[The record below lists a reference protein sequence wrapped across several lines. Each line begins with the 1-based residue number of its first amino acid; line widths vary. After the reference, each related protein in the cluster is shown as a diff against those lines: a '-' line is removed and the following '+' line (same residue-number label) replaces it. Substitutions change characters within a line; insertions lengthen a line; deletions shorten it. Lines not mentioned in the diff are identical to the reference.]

1 MLRKNLAV
9 ITLAFLCC
17 LGAAA
22 QIAPPKHESRWHH
35 IFSRHREQNNLEQ
48 RYGALKCALVV
59 VDSGIEQGSGFF
71 ISAEGDIVTAF
82 HVLGF
87 ADYVPNGQQ
96 ITVTLHSQPTIR
108 IKTTTEFSVPIANLE
123 NNATAWTADLAVI
136 KTGYQ
141 APCWLKLG
149 DDKSVKVGQHVI
161 AFGFPG
167 LGFGSLSMYSGIIV
181 ARLKNDLPIG
191 MSAQGPLKHA
201 NDFLRV
207 QMPIS
212 TGISGGPLIN
222 DDNEVIG
229 IITAAGAW
237 GVDLEELT
245 QAWKRMTLGIPQP
258 GISPDLVE
266 TAHLAE
272 IVHDYASPGYGDAVP
287 VGYLKRTTQESDQQS
302 SSPAH

>member
-1 MLRKNLAV
+1 MLRLPLLAV
-9 ITLAFLCC
+9 ILLLCP
-17 LGAAA
+17 AVA
-22 QIAPPKHESRWHH
+22 QVAPPNHESRWHH
-35 IFSRHREQNNLEQ
+35 IFSRHREQDNLEQ
-48 RYGALKCALVV
+48 RYSALKCALVV
-59 VDSGIEQGSGFF
+59 VDSGLGQGSGFF
-71 ISAEGDIVTAF
+71 ISADGDVVTAF
-82 HVLGF
+82 HVLGVAEF
-87 ADYVPNGQQ
+87 IPNGQQ
-96 ITVTLHSQPTIR
+96 MTVNLHSQPTIR

-123 NNATAWTADLAVI
+123 NNASAWTADLAII
-136 KTGYQ
+136 KTGHQ

-181 ARLKNDLPIG
+181 ARLKNDLPIA

-222 DDNEVIG
+222 DDNEVVG
-229 IITAAGAW
+229 IVTEAGAW
-237 GVDLEELT
+237 GADLEVLT
-245 QAWKRMTLGIPQP
+245 QKWKRMSLGIPQP
-258 GISPDLVE
+258 DISIDLAE

-287 VGYLKRTTQESDQQS
+287 VGYLTRITQESNQQS
-302 SSPAH
+302 SPPAH